1 MPKLNHKT
9 PSCGHF
15 RHQELTETLKAMQK
29 NVTRNAEDLK
39 TRFAGEI
46 YNLTSKM
53 DAKMEELNEK
63 LRKAAKGS
71 KSDKKSETEN
81 GAKMEQVV
89 REMKD
94 FLNQSVNQLK
104 AKVSEVILST

>member
-1 MPKLNHKT
+1 M
-9 PSCGHF
+9 
-15 RHQELTETLKAMQK
+15 TETLKAIQK
-29 NVTRNAEDLK
+29 NVTGSTEDLK

-53 DAKMEELNEK
+53 DEKMDELNEK
-63 LRKAAKGS
+63 LRKATKEG
-71 KSDKKSETEN
+71 KSDKKAET

-104 AKVSEVILST
+104 AKVSEVISFIQQF

>member
-1 MPKLNHKT
+1 
-9 PSCGHF
+9 
-15 RHQELTETLKAMQK
+15 
-29 NVTRNAEDLK
+29 
-39 TRFAGEI
+39 
-46 YNLTSKM
+46 M
-53 DAKMEELNEK
+53 DELNEK
-63 LRKAAKGS
+63 LRKATKEG
-71 KSDKKSETEN
+71 KSDKKAES

>member
-1 MPKLNHKT
+1 
-9 PSCGHF
+9 
-15 RHQELTETLKAMQK
+15 MQK

-63 LRKAAKGS
+63 LRKTAKGS

>member
-1 MPKLNHKT
+1 MD
-9 PSCGHF
+9 
-15 RHQELTETLKAMQK
+15 E
-29 NVTRNAEDLK
+29 
-39 TRFAGEI
+39 
-46 YNLTSKM
+46 KM
-53 DAKMEELNEK
+53 DELNEK
-63 LRKAAKGS
+63 LRKATKEG
-71 KSDKKSETEN
+71 KNDKKAES

>member
-1 MPKLNHKT
+1 
-9 PSCGHF
+9 
-15 RHQELTETLKAMQK
+15 MQK

-63 LRKAAKGS
+63 LRKAAKGNS
-71 KSDKKSETEN
+71 KSDKKSETET
-81 GAKMEQVV
+81 GARMEQVV